1 MSTSNDPDHFF
12 QTSPSLS
19 HSLAESKRKNQK
31 SKNEN
36 GAPIRLPSKIL
47 AIIAD
52 PSHPTNAVYVA
63 ESAGNVRRV
72 VVDTDGKDTIYRG
85 PTTPVTSI
93 AISPDNLRV
102 LAGSWDKSIWS
113 WSLSNRHPLVR
124 YRGHTDFV
132 KCVLTLR
139 LGHKDILVSGA
150 ADASIIV
157 WDILSGGKL
166 HVLKGHTRGVLDLAI
181 DPTIHDLDENAQH
194 GTKEAIIFSS
204 GSDREIRR
212 WRIGLEA
219 AEGLLPQEPI
229 LAHETSVYA
238 LRFDEDGDLWTASA
252 DGTVKCLSR
261 SRQFESDTTIPHND
275 YVRAVAIEEVGGYVV
290 TAGRNEDVKVWDR
303 GTGDLIHAFE
313 GHYEEV
319 TGLVMLDQRCVS
331 VGIDGTVRVWNLKP
345 GDLQDAKSK
354 HDEEQKAPTAYDA
367 PAQEEADMASG
378 LTEEEDRELAE
389 LLQDDE

>member
-1 MSTSNDPDHFF
+1 MSASNDPDHFF
-12 QTSPSLS
+12 QTN
-19 HSLAESKRKNQK
+19 HSLAESKRRTRK

-47 AIIAD
+47 AVIAD
-52 PSHPTNAVYVA
+52 PSHPTIAVYVA
-63 ESAGNVRRV
+63 ESAGNARRI
-72 VVDTDGKDTIYRG
+72 VVDTDEKDTIYGG

-93 AISPDNLRV
+93 AISPDGQRI

-113 WSLSNRHPLVR
+113 WSLSSRQPLIR

-139 LGHKDILVSGA
+139 LGQRDILVSGA

-157 WDILSGGKL
+157 WDIRSGGKL

-181 DPTIHDLDENAQH
+181 DPIIHDLDENANH
-194 GTKEAIIFSS
+194 GMKEAIIFSS

-212 WRIGLEA
+212 WRISFEA
-219 AEGLLPQEPI
+219 AEELNPEEPI

-238 LRFDEDGDLWTASA
+238 LRFDADGDLWTASA
-252 DGTVKCLSR
+252 DGTAKCLSR
-261 SRQFESDTTIPHND
+261 SRRFGSETTIPHND

-303 GTGDLIHAFE
+303 GTSDLLHAFE

-319 TGLVMLDQRCVS
+319 TGLVMLGQRCVS
-331 VGIDGTVRVWNLKP
+331 VGIDGTVRVWSLKP
-345 GDLQDAKSK
+345 SDLQNARSK
-354 HDEEQKAPTAYDA
+354 QDEEYEALTADDA
-367 PAQEEADMASG
+367 PIKEDGIAGG
-378 LTEEEDRELAE
+378 LTEEEERELAE
-389 LLQDDE
+389 LMQGDK